1 MVAPGRRELLCHQA
15 VLALTGLDFLWV
27 NPADHR
33 ELAVFFV
40 IEPDALTR
48 PVNTALSEFTAT
60 ITGLEDG
67 RSIAIDSYTW
77 VSRVDATGA
86 ARLTLTILAHEDGGF
101 QTYRLDATDTPAD
114 AGPSRI
120 DPFSASLEFSFK
132 QSCPSPFDCKPDCA
146 CPPNPLDDYPVDYLA
161 RDFESYRTALSA
173 FARDRYPD
181 WELDT
186 PADFGAMVA
195 EMLSALGDE
204 FAFIQDGIQR
214 EGYIET
220 LRDRRSFSQ
229 LARLLD
235 YRLEP
240 AQSASGL
247 VVMRLYAG
255 DDRPLALPANLV
267 HVEPGARVWAGQEDR
282 RPIPFE
288 TGETL
293 AQMVTMFVMP
303 PPPDPITWP
312 AHTHWTDLAVYQPD
326 PDTAC
331 LEIGAREL
339 VLGNADLLSPPFPAE
354 VIGTDIAGYW
364 KDRQVL
370 IETRPA
376 APDEPVRRHLV
387 TLDRAIEK
395 LSDPLTGAGPLTRL
409 HWREEDALPFGLDQ
423 GQAFVSANL
432 MPVRGGEQHTAD
444 FVIGNSGDPLLAD
457 VPRTIERQGAMA
469 ADGYRPVIYRFPLD
483 ATAVDGLD
491 WTSSSDDAGAV
502 TFAPE
507 AVMLQLHPSSGTFT
521 DWTLGDVP
529 LSLGQTDE
537 AATIEP
543 GLYGEVASFDRNG
556 ERIVHRDY
564 IGDPGYTLRFGDGNF
579 GALPDEG
586 DHFFLTWRSSPGRGS
601 NVPADTIIHIAPPP
615 GASLSP
621 IALPGAVKSV
631 RNPFAFSNGR
641 DAQSLDVARRIAPAA
656 FKDVVFRAVRNED
669 YRAQAE
675 KLGWVSAAG
684 AVTRWTGAWSTTFVA
699 ADPKGAFVISDSRMA
714 ELDARMGAVRQV
726 GRPVIA
732 RQPVFVPL
740 DLSIA
745 ICVTPG
751 YAFGDVSMRIMD
763 ALSSAPGCFFDPDR
777 FTFGMPLRR
786 PDLEAA
792 VAHVEG
798 VRAVMQIAV
807 RQRGQTGWALFDT
820 PQISA
825 AANRILKVKGN
836 PDRPGQGSIRL
847 YDEKLPAPLG
857 VGA

>member
-1 MVAPGRRELLCHQA
+1 MVGPGRRELLCHQA

-27 NPADHR
+27 NPANHR

-40 IEPDALTR
+40 IEPGALVR
-48 PVNTALSEFTAT
+48 PVNTALTEFTAT

-67 RSIAIDSYTW
+67 RVIAIDSYSW

-86 ARLTLTILAHEDGGF
+86 ARLTLTLLAHEDGGF
-101 QTYRLDATDTPAD
+101 QTYRLDAIDTPAD

-120 DPFSASLEFSFK
+120 DPFSASLDFSFK
-132 QSCPSPFDCKPDCA
+132 QSCPSPFDCKPCCG
-146 CPPNPLDDYPVDYLA
+146 CPPKTLDDYPVDYLA

-195 EMLSALGDE
+195 EMFAALGDE
-204 FAFIQDGIQR
+204 FAFVQDGIQR
-214 EGYIET
+214 EGYIDT
-220 LRDRRSFSQ
+220 LRERRSFNQ

-235 YRLEP
+235 YRIEP

-247 VVMRLYAG
+247 VVLRLYAG
-255 DDRPLALPANLV
+255 DTRPPALPANLIKIQ
-267 HVEPGARVWAGQEDR
+267 PGARIWAYQEDR
-282 RPIPFE
+282 PAIPFE
-288 TGETL
+288 IGDTI
-293 AQMVTMFVMP
+293 AQMVAQTR
-303 PPPDPITWP
+303 TWP

-326 PDTAC
+326 PDTPC

-339 VLGNADLLSPPFPAE
+339 VLANASLLSTPFPAE

-364 KDRQVL
+364 KGRQVL
-370 IETRPA
+370 IETRPT
-376 APDEPVRRHLV
+376 APDEPVRRQLV
-387 TLDRAIEK
+387 TLDRAVVQ

-409 HWREEDALPFGLDQ
+409 HWREQDALTFGLDQ
-423 GQAFVSANL
+423 GNAFVSANL
-432 MPVRGGEQHTAD
+432 VPVRGGEQHTAD
-444 FVIGNSGDPLLAD
+444 FVIGDSSNPLLAD
-457 VPRTIERQGAMA
+457 VPRTIERQGAMQ
-469 ADGYRPVIYRFPLD
+469 ADGYRPVIHRFPLD
-483 ATAVDGLD
+483 ATAGDGLD
-491 WTSSSDDAGAV
+491 WIGATDAAGAV
-502 TFAPE
+502 TYVPE
-507 AVMLQLHPSSGTFT
+507 AVLRQLDPSTATFT
-521 DWTLGDVP
+521 TWTLGDVP
-529 LSLGQTDE
+529 LSLNASDE

-543 GLYGEVASFDRNG
+543 GLYGEVARFERNG

-564 IGDPGYTLRFGDGNF
+564 IGDPGYTLRFGDGMF
-579 GALPDEG
+579 GRLPDDG
-586 DHFFLTWRSSPGRGS
+586 DHFFLVWRSSPGQGS
-601 NVPADTIIHIAPPP
+601 NVPADTITRIDAPP
-615 GASLSP
+615 GAALSP
-621 IALPGAVKSV
+621 IILPGAVKGV
-631 RNPFAFSNGR
+631 RNPFPFTNGR
-641 DAQSLDVARRIAPAA
+641 DPQSLDVARRIAPAA
-656 FKDVVFRAVRNED
+656 FKDIVFRAVRNED

-675 KLGWVSAAG
+675 RLDWVSAAG

-699 ADPKGAFVISDSRMA
+699 ADPKGAFVISDEQMA

-751 YAFGDVSMRIMD
+751 YAFGDVSKRILN
-763 ALSSAPGCFFDPDR
+763 ALSAAPGRFFHPDR

-798 VRAVMQIAV
+798 VRAVMQVAV
-807 RQRGQTGWALFDT
+807 RQRGQTGWRLFDT

-825 AANRILKVKGN
+825 AANRILKVESD
-836 PDRPGQGSIRL
+836 PDRPGQGSVRV
-847 YDEKLPAPLG
+847 YDEELPASLG
-857 VGA
+857 VGS